1 MALTSVRS
9 KGAHSGPRRWVGRQT
24 PVSASVRI
32 GLALAVTL
40 LASILIAAFL
50 FFLAGGRWFIVQTP
64 SMGETAPVGTLM
76 LTTPTHHVAVG
87 DIITFHPPTA
97 PNETFTHRVIKVTDQ
112 GISTQGDI
120 NGAIDP
126 WMLAP
131 TDIVGEAAVILP
143 AAGWFVKA
151 LPIVAI
157 GAVLVWFLSSMFHTA
172 ARRSAVRIA
181 GFSFVVAA
189 AAYILRPLIGVVVL
203 STNADETGAHAT
215 VVSTGILPIRV
226 QAVGGTS
233 ADLVTGQVGDIDIP
247 SLADTSQ
254 YHLSS
259 ALNMSLVGW
268 IILGAICALPLLW
281 SIVVGLPAENE
292 EAPA

>member
-1 MALTSVRS
+1 M
-9 KGAHSGPRRWVGRQT
+9 
-24 PVSASVRI
+24 RI
-32 GLALAVTL
+32 GLAAVATL
-40 LASILIAAFL
+40 LSSILIAALL

-76 LTTPTHHVAVG
+76 LTTPSLHTAVG

-97 PNETFTHRVIKVTDQ
+97 PNETFTHRVIAITDQ

-131 TDIVGEAAVILP
+131 TDIIGEAAVILP

-151 LPIVAI
+151 LPLVAI
-157 GAVLVWFLSSMFHTA
+157 GAALVWLVSSMFRTA

-233 ADLVTGQVGDIDIP
+233 ADLVTGQVGSLDIP
-247 SLADTSQ
+247 SLVDSSQ

-268 IILGAICALPLLW
+268 IVLGAICALPLLW
-281 SIVVGLPAENE
+281 SIIVGLPAENE
-292 EAPA
+292 EFPA